1 MQASGIESKVFFFLS
16 NRSKK
21 SCNKLNKLYFIPHSL
36 FSFLSKL
43 NMALP
48 KLMYTAAHEQTHK
61 KTTHSLLKNYWK
73 RKSLYRKNN
82 WENISGNKKA
92 EKLDSQ
98 SLIRNRLYIRDLI
111 EESDEEAVWKSFY
124 NERFSWN

>member
-1 MQASGIESKVFFFLS
+1 
-16 NRSKK
+16 
-21 SCNKLNKLYFIPHSL
+21 
-36 FSFLSKL
+36 
-43 NMALP
+43 
-48 KLMYTAAHEQTHK
+48 MYTAAHEQTHT

-73 RKSLYRKNN
+73 RKSLYRKNK

-98 SLIRNRLYIRDLI
+98 SLIRNRLYIRPDLI

-124 NERFSWN
+124 NESFFLKLDLKFHKALVQAQFTLQTLFSSMIRVIIWVKH